1 MLGKNKHSYSY
12 SSYGGGKSK
21 SRVGVRW
28 DRILPIGAIVIVVIA
43 ILIAF
48 NFNRIKLATKG
59 YSFSEQSEVLK
70 LTSDK
75 IKIITS
81 EDKIEH
87 ISDWMALSKNVK
99 YYKDFETYYNL
110 HKSMKKKDIVKT
122 VTDIFDHYVPDLKKL
137 NYTDKEIWTI
147 LKSASTD
154 DLQYL
159 IDHQFSYKTIK
170 PYMEVTGFKFA
181 DMDKYVTA
189 YGQYHSYNYAVL
201 YTSYPFIIST
211 NPVTKRYTLKDPS
224 SLTALVKP
232 GFELPSNYTPKDLVT
247 SADEYAANEKK
258 GNETDLS
265 YYKVRKPAYN
275 AFVEMAKAAKKENYV
290 LLINSAYR
298 SYDRQKQIYQEY
310 ENKWGGKYA
319 ADHVAKPGT
328 SEHQTGLGL
337 DVTSQSVVDG
347 NRLVFGDTDEYKW
360 AVKNCYKYGFVLR
373 FADGTSNIT
382 GITQE
387 PWHFRY
393 VGKKAAK
400 QMHDNNWTL
409 EEYVL
414 HTGDLPKI

>member
-12 SSYGGGKSK
+12 SSYGGGKSR
-21 SRVGVRW
+21 SRAGVRW

-159 IDHQFSYKTIK
+159 VDHQFSYKTIK

-181 DMDKYVTA
+181 DME
-189 YGQYHSYNYAVL
+189 
-201 YTSYPFIIST
+201 
-211 NPVTKRYTLKDPS
+211 TKRYTLKDPS

-232 GFELPSNYTPKDLVT
+232 GFELPSNYAPKDLVT

-347 NRLVFGDTDEYKW
+347 KRLVFGDTDEYKW
-360 AVKNCYKYGFVLR
+360 AVKNCYKYGFILR